1 MSEALL
7 NSVGLSDPARPEPA
21 SEGFV
26 IRAEFV
32 LDGHRLVG
40 DIRCPGVPRRLVDL
54 LNSIDDPF
62 LVLWDGELEEVAPP
76 AGPDGRTP
84 TRVGGIPVGASPAA
98 SKRHFD
104 AVHVHRSAVLFA
116 VPLTALSPW
125 DSSETVARKAVAARL
140 IVPGYEISGS
150 VYLPPET
157 DPRTA
162 RFFVDRGFI
171 PVTDAEIEGPG
182 DSASARREEL
192 VVLNLKQVL
201 LYAFNDGLA
210 PISRTLA
217 DAYPSGLA
225 HRSSA
230 SSTPSSRPQ
239 RSIPPKRTRRNSS
252 A

>member
-7 NSVGLSDPARPEPA
+7 DPVGPLDPARPEPA

-62 LVLWDGELEEVAPP
+62 FVLWDGELEEVGTP
-76 AGPDGRTP
+76 AGPDGRTL
-84 TRVGGIPVGASPAA
+84 VNEIPVGAGPAA

-104 AVHVHRSAVLFA
+104 AAHVHRSAVLFA
-116 VPLTALSPW
+116 VPITAPPPW
-125 DSSETVARKAVAARL
+125 DSGETVARKAIAARL
-140 IVPGYEISGS
+140 VVPGYEISGS
-150 VYLPPET
+150 VYFPPET

-162 RFFVDRGFI
+162 RFFVDHGFI
-171 PVTDAEIEGPG
+171 PVTDAEIVGPG

-192 VVLNLKQVL
+192 VVLNLSRVL
-201 LYAFNDGLA
+201 LYALNDGLA

-217 DAYPSGLA
+217 DAHPSGLA
-225 HRSSA
+225 RRPSA
-230 SSTPSSRPQ
+230 SSTPGSRPQ